1 MVTTLSILSLD
12 QGKLTPKG
20 ETEDQ
25 YYARFMKAESMKNGR
40 TAWAALRLLSII
52 WRKAELTNQR

>member
-1 MVTTLSILSLD
+1 MVTTLSILSRD
-12 QGKLTPKG
+12 QGTLFPKG

-25 YYARFMKAESMKNGR
+25 YYARFMKPESMKNGW
-40 TAWAALRLLSII
+40 TAWAALRLLPKI

>member
-1 MVTTLSILSLD
+1 MVTTLSILSRD
-12 QGKLTPKG
+12 QGKLFPKG

-25 YYARFMKAESMKNGR
+25 YFARFMKAESKIKGL
-40 TAWAALRLLSII
+40 TAFAALRLLHII